1 MPHYAEDDDLLTT
14 SAAHFSTH
22 ASRSSSS
29 RQSLSLRKSS
39 ASLRGSPGASSLA
52 NEFGGGNDDGNN
64 GAGSVNGRHHSLAHE
79 LAVALM
85 PEPSAG
91 SKLLAEEF
99 GIEFDE
105 GAEGIDEETSIHA
118 DHTSDH
124 DQLNS
129 APDGGLSFA
138 DELGAHDTFD
148 DSFAGGEDLAT
159 ALGGGGGATDAADE
173 SLESADL
180 DPVFDSPSISRIKPR
195 QRTPEKDAMDVLS
208 ENLEFTDKFLSQL
221 RILDTEPGSSG
232 SSSQQQ
238 HQPKLERLASDVI
251 RKINES
257 VKDREGQVR
266 ALFDCEREFRKISG
280 EVGGGDVLGHL
291 DELEKIEDLT
301 DDPPPAANTAPSPP
315 QQNYQPRS
323 LKAVAEEEHSNDW
336 GLDPDRVHHLGDYED
351 SEPSL
356 TPVRASFPTVPSLT
370 GPPTPARIVPQL
382 TYVRSLTSAT
392 ISSLT
397 SISEHSQVNG
407 VATADAGRKIR
418 SLKNKL
424 GSWKT
429 EWESAERSRAKI
441 ERWEAGIVESADGS
455 EPSSVPPTPTRMQ
468 TMRRVDGRKIV
479 AEQLLA
485 FERALADAALK
496 TQAIM
501 AR

>member
-1 MPHYAEDDDLLTT
+1 MPHYAEDDDLFTT
-14 SAAHFSTH
+14 NGSYLST
-22 ASRSSSS
+22 SRGSSS
-29 RQSLSLRKSS
+29 RQTVLPRKSS
-39 ASLRGSPGASSLA
+39 ASLRGGPGGSSLA
-52 NEFGGGNDDGNN
+52 NEFGGGNDDGS
-64 GAGSVNGRHHSLAHE
+64 GAAGSVNGRHHSLAHE

-105 GAEGIDEETSIHA
+105 GAEGIDEDTSLHA
-118 DHTSDH
+118 GHTSDH
-124 DQLNS
+124 TQLDS
-129 APDGGLSFA
+129 APDGGPSFA
-138 DELGAHDTFD
+138 DELGAHDSFD
-148 DSFAGGEDLAT
+148 SSFAGSEDLAT
-159 ALGGGGGATDAADE
+159 TLGGGGVTDEVDE
-173 SLESADL
+173 SLSSADL
-180 DPVFDSPSISRIKPR
+180 DPVFDSPSASRIKPR
-195 QRTPEKDAMDVLS
+195 QRTPEKDAMDILS
-208 ENLEFTDKFLSQL
+208 ENLEFTDKFLTQL
-221 RILDTEPGSSG
+221 RILDSEPGTSG

-238 HQPKLERLASDVI
+238 HQPKLEKLASDVI

-280 EVGGGDVLGHL
+280 EVGGGDVLGQL
-291 DELEKIEDLT
+291 DELEEIEDLN
-301 DDPPPAANTAPSPP
+301 DDPSPTRTNTAPSPP
-315 QQNYQPRS
+315 QQPYQPRS
-323 LKAVAEEEHSNDW
+323 LKTLVEEDQSHDW
-336 GLDPDRVHHLGDYED
+336 EVDPDRGHHLGDYEE
-351 SEPSL
+351 SEPPL
-356 TPVRASFPTVPSLT
+356 TPIRTSFPTVPPLS
-370 GPPTPARIVPQL
+370 GPPTPAKIVPQL
-382 TYVRSLTSAT
+382 TYVRTLTSAT

-429 EWESAERSRAKI
+429 EWESAERSRARI
-441 ERWEAGIVESADGS
+441 ERWEAGIVEPADGS
-455 EPSSVPPTPTRMQ
+455 EPSSVPPTPTKMQ

-479 AEQLLA
+479 AEQLQA
-485 FERALADAALK
+485 FERALADAAIK

>member
-1 MPHYAEDDDLLTT
+1 MPHYAEHDDVFTT
-14 SAAHFSTH
+14 SGPYLSTH
-22 ASRSSSS
+22 TSRSSTA
-29 RQSLSLRKSS
+29 RQSLSARKST
-39 ASLRGSPGASSLA
+39 ASLRGGPGASSLV
-52 NEFGGGNDDGNN
+52 NEFGGGNDDGNS
-64 GAGSVNGRHHSLAHE
+64 AAASVNGRHHSLAHE

-105 GAEGIDEETSIHA
+105 GAEGIDEEASLHA
-118 DHTSDH
+118 EHTSDH
-124 DQLNS
+124 DKLSS

-138 DELGAHDTFD
+138 DELGTHDTFD
-148 DSFAGGEDLAT
+148 DPYAGGQDLAT
-159 ALGGGGGATDAADE
+159 ALGGGGATDAADE
-173 SLESADL
+173 SLDSADL
-180 DPVFDSPSISRIKPR
+180 DPSFDSPSLSRIQPR

-208 ENLEFTDKFLSQL
+208 ENLEFTDKFLTQL
-221 RILDTEPGSSG
+221 RILDTDTGSSG

-238 HQPKLERLASDVI
+238 HQPKLERLASAVI
-251 RKINES
+251 SKINES

-280 EVGGGDVLGHL
+280 EVGGGDVLGQL
-291 DELEKIEDLT
+291 DELEAIEDLN
-301 DDPPPAANTAPSPP
+301 DDPQPATNISPP

-323 LKAVAEEEHSNDW
+323 LKAVAEEEHSGDW
-336 GLDPDRVHHLGDYED
+336 ELDPDRGHHLGDYED

-356 TPVRASFPTVPSLT
+356 TPIRTTFPSVPSLT

-455 EPSSVPPTPTRMQ
+455 ESSVPPTPTRMQ

-479 AEQLLA
+479 AEQLQA
-485 FERALADAALK
+485 FELALAEAALK